1 MTYQGDFTLPT
12 EYLEQLSEQGT
23 EYLPELIRILVN
35 AAMQIERQKHLGAG
49 WHERTPQRQGYSNG
63 YKPKTVQT
71 RLGDITFD
79 IPQVREGGFYPE
91 ALEKGVRSERALTL
105 ALAEMY
111 VQGVSTRKVKAITEQ
126 LCGTEISS
134 SHVSRATKQLDEVL
148 QAWRE
153 RPLGEY
159 VYLYLDARYEKV
171 RQDGQVQDAAVLI
184 AAGVSPDGKRDILG
198 VSVAMSEQEVHW
210 RSFLHSLV
218 QRGLQGVRLITSDAH
233 TGLRTACRSVF
244 GGIPWQRCQ
253 FHLQRNAQA
262 YVPRKSMQS
271 EVADDLRTI
280 FNAPDRATAE
290 AWLAQ
295 TVKKY
300 ESSASQLAEW
310 METNIPEGLT
320 VFNFPKSHRRR
331 IRTANLL
338 ERLNQEVKRR
348 TRVVGIFPN
357 EQACLRLISAVLME
371 KSEAWL
377 IGRMY
382 LSFEGS
388 REQRRTSSSPS

>member
-1 MTYQGDFTLPT
+1 MTYQDDFTLPI

-49 WHERTPQRQGYSNG
+49 WHERTPERQGHANG
-63 YKPKTVQT
+63 YKSKTVQT
-71 RLGDITFD
+71 RVGDITFD
-79 IPQVREGGFYPE
+79 IPQVREGGFYPG
-91 ALEKGVRSERALTL
+91 ALEKGLRSERALTM

-126 LCGTEISS
+126 LCGIEISS
-134 SHVSRATKQLDEVL
+134 SHVSRATAQLDEVL
-148 QAWRE
+148 EAWRN

-171 RQDGQVQDAAVLI
+171 RQDGQVRDAAILI
-184 AAGVSPDGKRDILG
+184 AAGVNWDGQREILG
-198 VSVAMSEQEVHW
+198 VSVALGEQEVHW
-210 RSFLHSLV
+210 RTFLQSLV
-218 QRGLQGVRLITSDAH
+218 QRGLQGVRLIISDAH
-233 TGLRTACRSVF
+233 AGLRAARQAVF

-253 FHLQRNAQA
+253 FHLQQNAQA
-262 YVPRKSMQS
+262 YVPRKSMLT
-271 EVADDLRTI
+271 EVAEDIRTI
-280 FNAPDRATAE
+280 FSAPDRATAE
-290 AWLAQ
+290 AWLAR

-300 ESSASQLAEW
+300 ETSAARLADW
-310 METNIPEGLT
+310 METNIPEGLMI
-320 VFNFPKSHRRR
+320 FSFPKSHQRR

-338 ERLNQEVKRR
+338 ERLNQEIKRR

-357 EQACLRLISAVLME
+357 EAACLRLISAFLME

-377 IGRMY
+377 IGHMY
-382 LSFEGS
+382 LNFEGS
-388 REQRRTSSSPS
+388 EERMPSSSSPS